1 MTAVWILGRE
11 SMFNS
16 KKIPHFPLVP
26 DPRREVTPVKDHHI
40 CLPAAALY
48 SPLYIYSYWYQLHLY
63 ARNAILLNATR
74 VAKWSYYARLWFPT
88 SFPTEFLPLIF
99 LRQQCPLSL
108 QMRPLSKAMHI
119 CAFLYFISPEGPSF
133 SASTLNTYCCC

>member
-1 MTAVWILGRE
+1 MTTVWVLGRE
-11 SMFNS
+11 SMSNS

-48 SPLYIYSYWYQLHLY
+48 SPLYIYSYRYQLHLD
-63 ARNAILLNATR
+63 ARNSILLNATR
-74 VAKWSYYARLWFPT
+74 VAKWSYYACLWFPT

-99 LRQQCPLSL
+99 LRRSL
-108 QMRPLSKAMHI
+108 QMRPLSMAMHI
-119 CAFLYFISPEGPSF
+119 SAFLYFISLEGPSF
-133 SASTLNTYCCC
+133 SAFTLNTYCCC